1 MGVAVA
7 SSGLVLPQPKISCDE
22 CTREMHALAAVIR
35 QFAPEMEE
43 FLKAEYCPAAAAEDE
58 HLTVDRCTQDLADSY
73 PTMLQLVVQH
83 FFNDGALTFVK
94 LLESVMLDLS
104 FLLIK
109 SNQDHLHAMNA
120 LKASNLL
127 K

>member
-58 HLTVDRCTQDLADSY
+58 HLTVERCTQDLADSY

-83 FFNDGALTFVK
+83 FFNDGALHICQVAGVCDVRSQ
-94 LLESVMLDLS
+94 LLANP
-104 FLLIK
+104 K
-109 SNQDHLHAMNA
+109 QPRHLHAMNA
-120 LKASNLL
+120 LKAS
-127 K
+127 